1 MKRKVLSLVLAC
13 FMLVAVLTAC
23 ANKTD
28 VETAPEESASSEPAE
43 STPAESAEPAAPEYS
58 EITVEI
64 FDRGTDGGKTDCT
77 DNYYT
82 DWIKEKVL
90 ADENIGVTFQ
100 AVSRWEETEQLN
112 NLMAAGNAP
121 DVCLTYSTDLISNY
135 RDLGGLTDLAPYI
148 DNELSDF
155 KAFLGPDLSVDG
167 RDLILRDM
175 IPETGAVF
183 SIPGRRMNV
192 ARIGTFIRKD
202 WLDELGL
209 PLPTTTQEFYDA
221 LVAFKENP
229 PAGLSANEVVPFSLT
244 SDVRWRAGNLLES
257 FIDPNLSERELW
269 VNTVIDRKYLLPGYK
284 EGARFLNKMF
294 NEGLV
299 DPEFPLYEDDVT
311 CDNLIKQGVVGAFI
325 HNWDQ
330 PFRESPGLLKDLQAN
345 VPDAEIVA
353 IDPFTN
359 SAGVTAKT
367 LYDQAGIRAFIPANS
382 ENVDGALRY
391 LNWMAKVENRSYLQL
406 GDEGVTYDMVDG
418 VPQLKTTETEKIMNS
433 WLNIDYTFPINGL
446 DLGDEELN
454 MKAMAAGYAVDAQ
467 LVTDAYNYAMANGKP
482 DPVIPVPLSA
492 AGPVTQDLIDKGKTL
507 MATSVTCSPDDF
519 DATWDAGIADWLA
532 SGAQAVIDERA
543 QKYDEYTAQ

>member
-28 VETAPEESASSEPAE
+28 VETPAE
-43 STPAESAEPAAPEYS
+43 STPAESTPAESEGPAESTPPEYS

-135 RDLGGLTDLAPYI
+135 RDLGGLTDLAPYV
-148 DNELSDF
+148 DSSLADL
-155 KAFLGPDLSVDG
+155 KAFLGPDTAVPG
-167 RDLILRDM
+167 RDLVQRDM
-175 IPETGAVF
+175 IPETGAIF

-209 PLPTTTQEFYDA
+209 PLPTTTEEFYNA
-221 LVAFKENP
+221 LVAFKETP
-229 PAGLSANEVVPFSLT
+229 PAGLKASEVVPFSMT
-244 SDVRWRAGNLLES
+244 TDVRWRAGNLLDS
-257 FIDPNLSERELW
+257 FIDPSLSERDIW
-269 VNTVIDRKYLLPGYK
+269 VSTVIDRKYLLPGYK

-299 DPEFPLYEDDVT
+299 DPEFPLYEDDIT

-330 PFRESPGLLKDLQAN
+330 PFRDSPGLLKDLLVN

-359 SAGVTAKT
+359 SAGVTAKQ
-367 LYDQAGIRAFIPANS
+367 LYDPAGVRVFVPANS

-391 LNWMAKVENRSYLQL
+391 INWMAKVENRSYLQL
-406 GDEGVTYDMVDG
+406 GDEGVTYDLLDG
-418 VPQLKTTETEKIMNS
+418 VPQLKTTEGPKIMNS

-446 DLGDEELN
+446 DLGDDELN
-454 MKAMAAGYAVDAQ
+454 MQAMAAGYAVDAQ
-467 LVTDAYNYAMANGKP
+467 LINDAYDYAMVNGKP

-492 AGPVTQDLIDKGKTL
+492 AGPVTQDLTDKGKTL
-507 MATSVTCSPDDF
+507 MATSVTCDPEDF

-532 SGAQAVIDERA
+532 SGAQAVIDERGM
-543 QKYDEYTAQ
+543 KYDEYMAQ